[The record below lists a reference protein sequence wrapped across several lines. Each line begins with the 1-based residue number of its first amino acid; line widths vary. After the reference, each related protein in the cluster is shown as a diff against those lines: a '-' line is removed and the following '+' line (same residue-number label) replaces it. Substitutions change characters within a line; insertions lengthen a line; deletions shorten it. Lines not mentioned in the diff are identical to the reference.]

1 MGANG
6 ESSPASSQFQRL
18 ASADKD
24 GDVTN
29 NYSSRLKAGVAPM
42 VLGLAL
48 FSGQA
53 YAQGTVVD
61 CKTTPNDPACANGAA
76 AATNANPATEA
87 QAAPALN
94 ADNAIVVTGSRI
106 RAPQLESTV
115 PVTNF
120 GADQIY
126 QRSTPN
132 LGEALNELPARRGNP
147 GRARARRRPMRC
159 GSS

>member
-1 MGANG
+1 M
-6 ESSPASSQFQRL
+6 
-18 ASADKD
+18 
-24 GDVTN
+24 TN

-87 QAAPALN
+87 QAAPAPALN

-132 LGEALNELPARRGNP
+132 LGEALNELP
-147 GRARARRRPMRC
+147 
-159 GSS
+159 